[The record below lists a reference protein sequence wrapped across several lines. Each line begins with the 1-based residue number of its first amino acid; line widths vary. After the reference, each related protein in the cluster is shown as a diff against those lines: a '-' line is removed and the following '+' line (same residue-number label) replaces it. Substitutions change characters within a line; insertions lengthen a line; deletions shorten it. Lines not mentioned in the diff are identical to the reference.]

1 MKFWKLFENWNFEK
15 LKFWKLN
22 LKIGVLKIKLKIG
35 VLEIIW
41 KWKSW
46 KLNLRIGIL
55 KNYLKMEVLEI
66 KIEIWNFEKLFEKG
80 SFEN

>member
-1 MKFWKLFENWNFEK
+1 M
-15 LKFWKLN
+15 
-22 LKIGVLKIKLKIG
+22 KIKLKIG

-41 KWKSW
+41 KLKSW

-55 KNYLKMEVLEI
+55 KNYSKMEVLEI
-66 KIEIWNFEKLFEKG
+66 KFEIWNFEKLFENG